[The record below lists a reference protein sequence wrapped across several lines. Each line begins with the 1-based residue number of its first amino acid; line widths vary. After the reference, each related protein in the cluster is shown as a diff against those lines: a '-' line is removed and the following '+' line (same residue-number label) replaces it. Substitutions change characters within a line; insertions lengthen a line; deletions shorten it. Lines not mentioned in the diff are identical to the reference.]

1 MIRATEARWAV
12 CPTPRPV
19 APITKSSPKLI
30 GTPDAGVGVPIFPT
44 LKVHPPTAYRRILYL
59 LPCTPNERN
68 EFAFTRHSALTPSE
82 LRSRIRGLSS
92 AVYVCR

>member
-30 GTPDAGVGVPIFPT
+30 GTPDAAVGVPLFPT
-44 LKVHPPTAYRRILYL
+44 LKVHPPTLYLRILYL
-59 LPCTPNERN
+59 LPCTPNEST
-68 EFAFTRHSALTPSE
+68 EFGVTRQSALTPSE

-92 AVYVCR
+92 AVYVCK